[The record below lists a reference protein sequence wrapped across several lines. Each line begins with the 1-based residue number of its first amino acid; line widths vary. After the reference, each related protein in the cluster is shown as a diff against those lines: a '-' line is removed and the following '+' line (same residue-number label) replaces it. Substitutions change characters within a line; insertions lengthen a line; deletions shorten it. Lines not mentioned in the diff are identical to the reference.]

1 MRTQHIMKFRPTANK
16 GTRLG
21 CSSKTHSP
29 VLSQLIAFQE
39 FVDPHMERI
48 ERCFSPWKK
57 HKHRYLSHLL
67 GKSEQLFFPQ
77 APLLLNLTSLG
88 FSILNNQGDPLI
100 LLCGVFFFYY
110 YTCQITKIGS
120 LGLRCQSCKECK
132 YACNQGCYSKTKL
145 SNHYLKTKQ

>member
-1 MRTQHIMKFRPTANK
+1 
-16 GTRLG
+16 
-21 CSSKTHSP
+21 
-29 VLSQLIAFQE
+29 
-39 FVDPHMERI
+39 MERI

-100 LLCGVFFFYY
+100 LLCGVFFF
-110 YTCQITKIGS
+110 III
-120 LGLRCQSCKECK
+120 L
-132 YACNQGCYSKTKL
+132 AKL
-145 SNHYLKTKQ
+145 LKLVV